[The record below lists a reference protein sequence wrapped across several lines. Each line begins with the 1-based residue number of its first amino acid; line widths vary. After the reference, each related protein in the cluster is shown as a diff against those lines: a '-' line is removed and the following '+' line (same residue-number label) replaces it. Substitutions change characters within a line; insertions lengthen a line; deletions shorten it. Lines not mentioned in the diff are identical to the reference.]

1 MGANTTAPPLFASI
15 AQLEDPRTERAQRHK
30 LRDILTSVRAG
41 NDLRRGPCR
50 GG

>member
-1 MGANTTAPPLFASI
+1 MGANTTAPPLVASF
-15 AQLEDPRTERAQRHK
+15 AQLEDPCTERAQGHK
-30 LRDILTSVRAG
+30 LMYILPSVRAG